1 MPETFKFVHSS
12 LTTDDTASQN
22 VYTTPANTTSI
33 IFMGQ
38 MANMDGA
45 NDASFTVTAT
55 DSSANST
62 KYLAYTIPVP
72 ADGATTFLTGKLVLE
87 AGDYLS
93 ANANS
98 NSHVDIS
105 LSILELT

>member
-1 MPETFKFVHSS
+1 MPETFKFVNAT
-12 LTTDDTASQN
+12 LTTEAITSQN
-22 VYTTPANTTSI
+22 LYTSPANTTSI

-38 MANMDGA
+38 VANSDGTNVA
-45 NDASFTVTAT
+45 AFSVTAT
-55 DSSANST
+55 DSSANSA

-72 ADGATTFLTGKLVLE
+72 ADAATSFLTGKLVLE
-87 AGDYLS
+87 AGDYIS

-98 NSHVDIS
+98 NSHIDVS